1 MQSSQA
7 VHARL
12 TAAGLRLGKPDER
25 WPRVEGKFPVERLRR
40 AKLPRPFTQFDF
52 VTEGDEERRIS
63 APLFMGVTLFE
74 AVAGLTHS
82 GRALP
87 EPVIATLSDW
97 ALEGLKVIDDHPMG
111 REWAGPFGLGASLDA
126 SLMIS
131 LGESGAPLP
140 PWRGPPVWTVR
151 GYDFRL
157 VAEAFK
163 ALLTWTFSPWSL
175 LGHPTPWISGWKY
188 AVVPEHLAP
197 LLKSSSWADVS
208 YLQRSL
214 RARWS
219 GVQLV
224 SEREV
229 ALTLL
234 AAAPEALRARAAALP
249 EENRPERWRRGG
261 LEVLIDE
268 ALEQGPA
275 LARFPRLPGVEH
287 EFDGVDVSVTDR
299 LAVIVLDTL
308 TQERLGETILRK
320 GANRA
325 FIAAPFNT
333 RRNGG
338 PVLVELAHP
347 AQRRVSVRV
356 NAKIENGWLHL
367 EPLTAEQAR
376 IVDGLF
382 GLGT

>member
-1 MQSSQA
+1 M
-7 VHARL
+7 HARL
-12 TAAGLRLGKPDER
+12 TAAGLRLGKPDALS
-25 WPRVEGKFPVERLRR
+25 PRVEGKFPVERLRR
-40 AKLPRPFTQFDF
+40 AKLPKPFTQFEF
-52 VTEGDEERRIS
+52 ISEGDDERRIS
-63 APLFMGVTLFE
+63 APLFVGVTLAE

-87 EPVIATLSDW
+87 EPVIASLADW
-97 ALEGLKVIDDHPMG
+97 ALEGLKAIDEHPMG
-111 REWAGPFGLGASLDA
+111 REWAGPTGLGASVDG

-131 LGESGAPLP
+131 LGECGSPLP
-140 PWRGPPVWTVR
+140 PWRGPPVWSVR

-157 VAEAFK
+157 VGEAFK

-175 LGHPTPWISGWKY
+175 LGHPSPWISGWKY

-197 LLKSSSWADVS
+197 LLKSHSWADVG

-214 RARWS
+214 RSRWS
-219 GVQLV
+219 HVQLV
-224 SEREV
+224 SPKEV

-234 AAAPEALRARAAALP
+234 AAAPEALRARASALP
-249 EENRPERWRRGG
+249 EEHRPEHWRRGG

-299 LAVIVLDTL
+299 LAVVVYDA
-308 TQERLGETILRK
+308 ENHARLGETILRK

-333 RRNGG
+333 RRNAG
-338 PVLVELAHP
+338 PVIVELSHP

-382 GLGT
+382 GVGT